1 MFRITLFITAAL
13 IFSLTACEEPEDVR
27 PNYYDCEFFVK
38 DTSDLHPKAQD
49 YQRILEENRQ
59 DNIVGAVLLVR
70 DRNGLWM
77 GADGLADIHNGIE
90 VQTCNRFLIAS
101 ITKVFTAA
109 TIMSLVEDDRLSLD
123 DQLNKWIDNEIT
135 DQIAN
140 ANQAT
145 IRMLLDHTSGI
156 PDYYTAVYELDRINT
171 VYDRLTYEETLEYVY
186 GKKET
191 HPVGETYYYSNTNYL
206 LLGMVIEEVT
216 KLDLEKVYK
225 DRIFDVL
232 NLESAYYSDRDPIP
246 RATVKGYADIYGTG
260 QFVESE
266 FLYKEELVTADGG
279 IAINAY
285 DLSQFIEWLYGGRI
299 VSQETLNLMMDWFEL
314 PDDWKDDEYYYHQ
327 KNGLG
332 LEYYETPY
340 GDAIGHTGG
349 IDGFSTI
356 MYYFPEKDMTFVY
369 FQNSVSL
376 SSGQKEILDQTLEM
390 MFKD

>member
-1 MFRITLFITAAL
+1 MQIST
-13 IFSLTACEEPEDVR
+13 EP
-27 PNYYDCEFFVK
+27 
-38 DTSDLHPKAQD
+38 
-49 YQRILEENRQ
+49 
-59 DNIVGAVLLVR
+59 
-70 DRNGLWM
+70 
-77 GADGLADIHNGIE
+77 
-90 VQTCNRFLIAS
+90 
-101 ITKVFTAA
+101 
-109 TIMSLVEDDRLSLD
+109 
-123 DQLNKWIDNEIT
+123 
-135 DQIAN
+135 
-140 ANQAT
+140 
-145 IRMLLDHTSGI
+145 
-156 PDYYTAVYELDRINT
+156 
-171 VYDRLTYEETLEYVY
+171 
-186 GKKET
+186 
-191 HPVGETYYYSNTNYL
+191 
-206 LLGMVIEEVT
+206 
-216 KLDLEKVYK
+216 
-225 DRIFDVL
+225 
-232 NLESAYYSDRDPIP
+232 
-246 RATVKGYADIYGTG
+246 G